1 MKELIEQDILV
12 MVPSYEGE
20 SGNCTKVFLQEEVV
34 VVRSTLRTFLKKL
47 CSYHHFDLKASNSH
61 YGKLV
66 SARSN
71 LPIPIT
77 QDRIY
82 IQLKVREPIGK
93 DDGAMGYFKL
103 GGIRKIFSREGVTLI
118 RMEDGVE
125 HPCLCKLE
133 TAKKQLRQGNLV
145 RELMNRRRSELVGE
159 AVEYYMKQD
168 GPAMKSDIARLY
180 MKIDA
185 LLLKME
191 NGYE

>member
-12 MVPSYEGE
+12 MIPSYEGE
-20 SGNCTKVFLQEEVV
+20 SGNCTKVHLKEDVMV
-34 VVRSTLRTFLKKL
+34 LKYTLRTFLRKL
-47 CSYHHFDLKASNSH
+47 CSHHHFDLKASNVH
-61 YGKLV
+61 YGRLI

-71 LPIPIT
+71 LPIPINP
-77 QDRIY
+77 DRIY

-93 DDGAMGYFKL
+93 DDGAMGFFKL
-103 GGIRKIFSREGVTLI
+103 NGIRRIFSREGVTYV
-118 RMEDGVE
+118 RMENGVE

-145 RELMNRRRSELVGE
+145 RELMNKKKADLIGE
-159 AVEYYMKQD
+159 AVEYYASQD

-185 LLLKME
+185 ILMKME

>member
-1 MKELIEQDILV
+1 MKELMKEDILV
-12 MVPSYEGE
+12 MIPSYEGE
-20 SGNCTKVFLQEEVV
+20 SGNCTRVYLKENMVV
-34 VVRSTLRTFLKKL
+34 VSSTLRTFLRKL
-47 CSYHHFDLKASNSH
+47 CSYHHFDLKASNNH
-61 YGKLV
+61 YGKLI
-66 SARSN
+66 SARTN
-71 LPIPIT
+71 LPIPIDSRT
-77 QDRIY
+77 IY

-103 GGIRKIFSREGVTLI
+103 GGIRKIFASEGVTFV
-118 RMEDGVE
+118 RMENGVD

-133 TAKKQLRQGNLV
+133 TAKKQFRQGNLV
-145 RELMNRRRSELVGE
+145 RELMEKKRSQLVGE
-159 AVEYYMKQD
+159 AIEYYTSQD

>member
-20 SGNCTKVFLQEEVV
+20 SGNCTRVFLQEDVV
-34 VVRSTLRTFLKKL
+34 VIRSTLRTFLRKL
-47 CSYHHFDLKASNSH
+47 CSYHHFDLKASNNH

-71 LPIPIT
+71 LPIPIDP
-77 QDRIY
+77 DRIY

-103 GGIRKIFSREGVTLI
+103 KGIRKVFSREGLTFV
-118 RMEDGVE
+118 RMENGVE
-125 HPCLCKLE
+125 HPCLCKLQ

-145 RELMNRRRSELVGE
+145 RELMGRKRSDLVVE
-159 AVEYYMKQD
+159 AIEYYTSQD